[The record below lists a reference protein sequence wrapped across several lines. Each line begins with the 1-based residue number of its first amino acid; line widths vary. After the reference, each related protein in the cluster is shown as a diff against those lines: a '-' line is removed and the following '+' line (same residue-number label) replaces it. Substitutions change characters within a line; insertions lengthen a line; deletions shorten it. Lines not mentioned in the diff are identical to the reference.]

1 MFLDYEGIKPKVHES
16 CFIANSAEVI
26 GKVEIGENTSVW
38 YNCVLRGDENSIKI
52 GKHTNIQD
60 GTVIHI
66 SKDYDTLIGDYVT
79 VGHKAIVHACNIGDN
94 VLVGMGAIIL
104 DGAEIEDN
112 VLIGAGSI
120 VTPGKKIPS
129 GSLVLGSPAKVV
141 RELSNEEINQLK
153 QSAVDYVQYAQKH
166 KDVRVNLDTNK

>member
-1 MFLDYEGIKPKVHES
+1 MLISYQGIKPKVHES
-16 CFIANSAEVI
+16 CFIANSAELI
-26 GKVEIGENTSVW
+26 GNVEIGENTSVW

-66 SKDYDTLIGDYVT
+66 SKDFDTIIGDYVT
-79 VGHKAIVHACNIGDN
+79 VGHKAIVHACKIGNN

-104 DGAEIEDN
+104 DGAEIEDD

-141 RELSNEEINQLK
+141 RELSDEEIEHLK
-153 QSAVDYVQYAQKH
+153 QSAVDYVQYAEKH
-166 KDVRVNLDTNK
+166 KTSNINDEHK

>member
-1 MFLDYEGIKPKVHES
+1 MIFSYEGVKPDIHRS
-16 CFIANSAEVI
+16 CFVADSASII
-26 GKVEIGENTSVW
+26 GRVEIGENTSVW
-38 YNCVLRGDENSIKI
+38 YNCVLRGDENTIKI

-60 GTVIHI
+60 GTVVHI
-66 SKDYDTLIGDYVT
+66 SKDYDTVIGDYVT
-79 VGHKAIVHACNIGDN
+79 VGHKAIVHACKIGNN

-141 RELSNEEINQLK
+141 RELSGQEIEHLK
-153 QSAVDYVQYAQKH
+153 QSAVDYVQYAEKH
-166 KDVRVNLDTNK
+166 KK

>member
-1 MFLDYEGIKPKVHES
+1 MVLGYEGIIPQIHDS
-16 CFIANSAEVI
+16 CFIADSAELI

-38 YNCVLRGDENSIKI
+38 YNCVIRGDENNIKI
-52 GKHTNIQD
+52 GKYTNIQD
-60 GTVIHI
+60 GTVVHI
-66 SKDYDTLIGDYVT
+66 SKEYGTDIGDYVT
-79 VGHKAIVHACNIGDN
+79 VGHKAIIHACKIGDN

-129 GSLVLGSPAKVV
+129 GSLVLGSPARVV
-141 RELSNEEINQLK
+141 RELSSEEIEQLK
-153 QSAVDYVQYAQKH
+153 QSATDYVKYAEKH
-166 KDVRVNLDTNK
+166 KK

>member
-1 MFLDYEGIKPKVHES
+1 MIFNYEGVKPDIHRS
-16 CFIANSAEVI
+16 CFVADSASII

-38 YNCVLRGDENSIKI
+38 YNCVLRGDENTIKI
-52 GKHTNIQD
+52 GQYTNIQD
-60 GTVIHI
+60 GTVVHI
-66 SKDYDTLIGDYVT
+66 SKDYDTIIGDYVT
-79 VGHKAIVHACNIGDN
+79 VGHKAIVHACKIGNN

-141 RELSNEEINQLK
+141 RELSGQEIEHLK
-153 QSAVDYVQYAQKH
+153 QSAVDYVQYAEKH
-166 KDVRVNLDTNK
+166 KK

>member
-1 MFLDYEGIKPKVHES
+1 MLISYQGIKPKVHES
-16 CFIANSAEVI
+16 CFLANSAELI

-66 SKDYDTLIGDYVT
+66 SKDHNTIIGDYVT
-79 VGHKAIVHACNIGDN
+79 VGHKAIVHACKIGNN

-104 DGAEIEDN
+104 DGAEIEDD
-112 VLIGAGSI
+112 VLVGAGSI

-141 RELSNEEINQLK
+141 RELSDEEIEQLK
-153 QSAVDYVQYAQKH
+153 QSAVDYVHYAKKH
-166 KDVRVNLDTNK
+166 KDSSISDVNK